1 MQYAVAESFQSSG
14 DNFFMVQNAFC
25 DLSVLNVKQH
35 SASVME
41 IGLLRGEQ
49 VKGAR
54 VSFQRGTSE

>member
-1 MQYAVAESFQSSG
+1 
-14 DNFFMVQNAFC
+14 MVQNAFC